1 VLFAATLVAAV
12 AVAAPVARQ
21 TPSPAQRAAPYT
33 LVTRDGR
40 RALAVVR
47 AGGQDMFRLD
57 ELAAVFGL
65 TVREDTLAG
74 GLTISLGGQTIVLS
88 PGQNLASVGGRLIS
102 LPAPAVREGD
112 AWLVPVDFV
121 SRALGPVSAT
131 RIDLRK
137 PSRLVVVGD
146 LTVPRVDV
154 RLDAEGDARARLTF
168 EVSPATPHT
177 VSQENGR
184 LLVSFDA
191 DALDPR
197 LGAIRRGPIVAG
209 VTAEPGAP
217 AVAID
222 LGPAFA
228 SYRAVD
234 VEGGAGAGRFV
245 VELVGATPEPPP
257 AAPPPE
263 APPATPPPGAP
274 PQPPEPGATP
284 LGDRT
289 AAGEIRTIVIDP
301 GHGGSEDGARGAN
314 GTLEKDVTLAVARRL
329 ESAIERRLGIRVILT
344 RDGDETVA
352 LDARAE
358 RANNNKADLFVSLH
372 ANASTAR
379 AAAGAEVFYLG
390 LEEYGGEAERAA
402 RTSGV
407 ALPVFGGGTRDI
419 ELIPWEL
426 AQARYLD
433 RSAALAGLVE
443 NELRQ
448 RVPMSPRARQQG
460 PFRVLVGA
468 NMPAVL
474 VEMGFLTNPDEER
487 ALTSEPFQNAVVQ
500 ALVESIIR
508 FRDATRGRED

>member
-1 VLFAATLVAAV
+1 MLVAATLVAATA
-12 AVAAPVARQ
+12 AVAAPVALQ
-21 TPSPAQRAAPYT
+21 TAPPAQSAAPYT

-40 RALAVVR
+40 RPLAVVR
-47 AGGQDMFRLD
+47 SDGQDMFRLD
-57 ELAAVFGL
+57 DLATVFGL

-74 GLTISLGGQTIVLS
+74 GLTISLGGRTIVMS

-102 LPAPAVREGD
+102 LPAPAVREDG

-137 PSRLVVVGD
+137 PSRLVIIGD

-154 RLDAEGDARARLTF
+154 RLDAEGAARARLTF
-168 EVSPATPHT
+168 EVSPATPHIVT
-177 VSQENGR
+177 QEGGR
-184 LLVSFDA
+184 LLVSFEA

-197 LGAIRRGPIVAG
+197 LGTIRRDALVAG
-209 VTAEPGAP
+209 VTAEPSAP
-217 AVAID
+217 AIAIG
-222 LGPAFA
+222 LGPTFA

-234 VEGGAGAGRFV
+234 VEGTADAGRFV
-245 VELVGATPEPPP
+245 IELVSASPEPPP
-257 AAPPPE
+257 AVP
-263 APPATPPPGAP
+263 PPATPPPGAP
-274 PQPPEPGATP
+274 PEPPGPEATP
-284 LGDRT
+284 LIALTPADD
-289 AAGEIRTIVIDP
+289 IRAIVIDP
-301 GHGGSEDGARGAN
+301 GHGGDEHGARGAN

-344 RDGDETVA
+344 RDGDQTVA
-352 LDARAE
+352 LDERAE

-390 LEEYGGEAERAA
+390 LEEYGGEAERVA
-402 RTSGV
+402 RTAGV
-407 ALPVFGGGTRDI
+407 ALPVFGGGTRHI

-433 RSAALAGLVE
+433 RSAALAGMVE
-443 NELRQ
+443 EELRQ
-448 RVPMSPRARQQG
+448 RVPMSPRALQQG
-460 PFRVLVGA
+460 PLRVLVGA

-500 ALVESIIR
+500 ALLESIIH
-508 FRDATRGRED
+508 FRDATRGN